1 MTQTKVRA
9 PHDGQP
15 IGTIDASGTGVFARD
30 HASAMHPYTRLAAS
44 AALPNDRTAFRVDRM
59 PFAGLRRSGLEVGGI
74 PCTCREVQIEKMFV
88 GPMP

>member
-1 MTQTKVRA
+1 MTQTKVHA
-9 PHDGQP
+9 PYGGQL
-15 IGTIDASGTGVFARD
+15 IGTIDARGTGVFARD
-30 HASAMHPYTRLAAS
+30 HASATHAYTRVDAS
-44 AALPNDRTAFRVDRM
+44 AVMPNDHAAFRVDRM